1 MSREKIIVIDIKG
14 GQTVARAVRAKS
26 VYCEVAI
33 SGAKIDLQNTI
44 GIIVAGGNMCKDAK
58 NYEKYAVPVLILEK
72 DSDFEAKLEK
82 FLFETCKAKGD
93 WTAENFVKDTVKS
106 LREKIGDKK
115 VLCALSGGVDS
126 AVAAALIHRAVGS
139 QLICVLVDH
148 GLMRFGEADEVAKVF
163 GGKLKMNLIKVDA
176 GERFLSKLSGVIEPE
191 KKRKVIGEEF
201 IRVFELEAQK
211 IGKVSYLV
219 QGTIYPDVIESG
231 GDGNALVK
239 SHHNVGGLPSVVDF
253 DEIIEPLRM
262 LFKDEVRKVGFELG
276 LDASIVMRQP
286 FPGPGLGIRIIGEV
300 TAEKVEILQRAD
312 KIFRDEIAAHGLD
325 QKIWQYFAVLT
336 SIQTVGVSL
345 DKRTYNY
352 TLALR
357 GVHSVDGMSADF
369 ARIPYEVLEVVGGKI
384 AKEVPQINRIV
395 YDITPKPPAT
405 IEWE

>member
-1 MSREKIIVIDIKG
+1 MNREKVIIIDAKG
-14 GQTVARAVRAKS
+14 GQVIARAVRAQS
-26 VYCEVAI
+26 VFCEVVQ
-33 SGAKIDLQNTI
+33 SGRRINAKNLI
-44 GIIVAGGNMCKDAK
+44 GIIIAGGNACKDAQV
-58 NYEKYAVPVLILEK
+58 YEKYGVPVLCIESGGGFDGELT
-72 DSDFEAKLEK
+72 K
-82 FLFETCKAKGD
+82 FLFESCKAKGD
-93 WTAENFVKDTVKS
+93 WTAESFVKDTVS
-106 LREKIGDKK
+106 ALREKIGGKK

-126 AVAAALIHRAVGS
+126 AVCAALIHKAVGS
-139 QLICVLVDH
+139 QLTCVLVDH
-148 GLMRFGEADEVAKVF
+148 GLMRLGEADEVAEVF
-163 GGKLKMNLIKVDA
+163 GGKLGMNLIKVDA
-176 GERFLSKLSGVIEPE
+176 GARFLEKLCGVTDPE
-191 KKRKVIGEEF
+191 KKRKIIGEEF
-201 IRVFELEAQK
+201 IRVFEREAKK

-231 GDGNALVK
+231 FGGNSLVK

-276 LDASIVMRQP
+276 LDSKIVMRQP

-300 TAEKVEILQRAD
+300 TAEKVAVLQRAD
-312 KIFRDEIAAHGLD
+312 KVFRDEIAANGLD

-345 DKRTYNY
+345 DKRTYKY

-369 ARIPYEVLEVVGGKI
+369 ARIPYEVLEVAGKKI
-384 AKEVPQINRIV
+384 AREVPQINRIV